1 MTDPRFTD
9 PRYSDPRFNYPRLGD
24 ERLGSQSAGVGAL
37 IVGLFLVALI
47 AIAVIAG
54 GHNQSNNTASKFA
67 PSINHSSTRMGPPSI
82 TTGFGSKVQQ
92 PLMPLPTNPGTK

>member
-9 PRYSDPRFNYPRLGD
+9 PRYSDPRYNYSRFGD

-54 GHNQSNNTASKFA
+54 GHNQSSNTASKFA
-67 PSINHSSTRMGPPSI
+67 PSVNHSSTRMGPPSS
-82 TTGFGSKVQQ
+82 TTGSGSKLPR
-92 PLMPLPTNPGTK
+92 PLMPLPTYPGTK